1 MKTDTLFSVIIPTYN
16 YAQYICRCIGSV
28 LTCGG
33 KELEVIVVDDG
44 STDDTAARVKDL
56 SESDKRIRYVYQ
68 DNTGVSAARNYGI
81 NLARGKWVFFVDG
94 DDVVDAEMIRML
106 IPEDSTIQII
116 GAMMLENDNGEV
128 LRANSFDHV
137 QGYPEITFFKSL
149 TGEFYM
155 PQRCSSLPVPGH
167 ITPKLYAG
175 TTSALTSVSHMARI
189 CCSISNTCGILA

>member
-81 NLARGKWVFFVDG
+81 NLARGKWVFLWMVT
-94 DDVVDAEMIRML
+94 M
-106 IPEDSTIQII
+106 S
-116 GAMMLENDNGEV
+116 
-128 LRANSFDHV
+128 
-137 QGYPEITFFKSL
+137 
-149 TGEFYM
+149 
-155 PQRCSSLPVPGH
+155 
-167 ITPKLYAG
+167 
-175 TTSALTSVSHMARI
+175 
-189 CCSISNTCGILA
+189 

>member
-1 MKTDTLFSVIIPTYN
+1 MKTDTLFSVIISTYN

-81 NLARGKWVFFVDG
+81 NLARGKWVFLWMVT
-94 DDVVDAEMIRML
+94 M
-106 IPEDSTIQII
+106 S
-116 GAMMLENDNGEV
+116 
-128 LRANSFDHV
+128 
-137 QGYPEITFFKSL
+137 
-149 TGEFYM
+149 
-155 PQRCSSLPVPGH
+155 
-167 ITPKLYAG
+167 
-175 TTSALTSVSHMARI
+175 
-189 CCSISNTCGILA
+189 